1 MDCSKQKEKKI
12 DLIDFTNNNYA
23 GYQDN
28 NKNTSGY
35 AFKLGS
41 RPISWSLNKQ
51 SIIVLSTKTVEFVAT
66 TSCAC
71 QVIWLKKFLE

>member
-1 MDCSKQKEKKI
+1 MIE
-12 DLIDFTNNNYA
+12 
-23 GYQDN
+23 
-28 NKNTSGY
+28 NTSRY

-51 SIIVLSTKTVEFVAT
+51 SIIILSTKKVEFVAT

-71 QVIWLKKFLE
+71 QVIWLKKFHE

>member
-28 NKNTSGY
+28 K
-35 AFKLGS
+35 
-41 RPISWSLNKQ
+41 
-51 SIIVLSTKTVEFVAT
+51 KT
-66 TSCAC
+66 
-71 QVIWLKKFLE
+71 L

>member
-1 MDCSKQKEKKI
+1 MIE
-12 DLIDFTNNNYA
+12 
-23 GYQDN
+23 
-28 NKNTSGY
+28 NTSRY

-51 SIIVLSTKTVEFVAT
+51 SIIILSTKKIEFVAT

-71 QVIWLKKFLE
+71 QVIWLKKFHE